1 MVRMTQHDVSGRVY
15 LKLKSSGGNYKSEA
29 QNVRDSNA
37 GHFPFERHAD
47 PRSPLL
53 CLSQAQNLMSMSCK
67 LQVPMKPAVADKV
80 HPKHEVQLGG
90 TGLVMDVAGM
100 PGKPTQHIAQVAQMA
115 KDGDATVE
123 LSLRKK
129 TTFGRRTL
137 ASASLSVAELLQAQ
151 KEPVGVE
158 LTSNGTPVAIVHV
171 SATGLEPLGSEPYV
185 GGIDQCRIVP
195 ITKAA
200 YRR

>member
-1 MVRMTQHDVSGRVY
+1 
-15 LKLKSSGGNYKSEA
+15 
-29 QNVRDSNA
+29 
-37 GHFPFERHAD
+37 
-47 PRSPLL
+47 
-53 CLSQAQNLMSMSCK
+53 MSMSCK
-67 LQVPMKPAVADKV
+67 LQVPVKPAVADKELD
-80 HPKHEVQLGG
+80 KAASHEATMASLAAK
-90 TGLVMDVAGM
+90 LAGM

-129 TTFGRRTL
+129 TTFGRQTL

-151 KEPVGVE
+151 QEPVGVE